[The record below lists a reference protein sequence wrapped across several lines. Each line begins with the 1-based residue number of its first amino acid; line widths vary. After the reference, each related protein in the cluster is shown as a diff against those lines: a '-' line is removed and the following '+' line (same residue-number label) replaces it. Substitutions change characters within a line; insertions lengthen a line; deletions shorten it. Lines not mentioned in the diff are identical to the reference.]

1 MCAGL
6 RRGKRDIAKARNECY
21 NERMNKPITH
31 ARSLKIT
38 KIGNSAGIILPKE
51 LLAKLNADVGDEISL
66 TLTDDG
72 ITLTP
77 VDPEFEEEMVLARQI
92 MHERR
97 KVLRELAK

>member
-1 MCAGL
+1 
-6 RRGKRDIAKARNECY
+6 
-21 NERMNKPITH
+21 MNKPVTH

-51 LLAKLNADVGDEISL
+51 LLAKLNAEIGDEISL
-66 TLTDDG
+66 ALSDNG

-77 VDPEFEEEMVLARQI
+77 VDPEFEEEMRFARQI
-92 MHERR
+92 MQERR